1 MNARIYYLLF
11 ILMLCCQAHLF
22 GQQNSNALFDAVK
35 AGNVAKA
42 KALIAAGA
50 DVDVSNDNI
59 YLINLAIEGPPETH
73 LPMLRLLLDA
83 GADVNSYNPTS
94 YKMPVLMEAIIN
106 KKNTAELVKLLL
118 ERGARPNLTIQG
130 EVSAMHI
137 AAVYFDSQV
146 MNLLIEAGGRV
157 NMRDTNGYTPLM
169 KAAQQ
174 NHLNAVDYLVTHG
187 AKIDIETYSGSTALD
202 IAQLTN
208 EQLVVDYL
216 KVLSPKTNYEYI
228 KPLLDAQTGKPG
240 IELLR
245 RLISQSI
252 DARLEKDTWIGKYLF
267 LKDSTPLH
275 IAAGLGY
282 KDITQALVQ
291 AEAYIHAVDR
301 EGNFPTTI
309 CVANNRQALLP
320 YLVNT
325 GGYINVANSLDVT
338 PIGLAC
344 QQNNL
349 PMVKLLI
356 KLGCI
361 ATSEGLQ
368 LMIQSASANQLEMV
382 KLLVENGV
390 SVEQT
395 TPTGKTPLL
404 IAAEKGYIPLIHYL
418 IEKGADVEATDDGGK
433 SAFDYAKDEEVIAV
447 LKSYQ
452 PNTTSL

>member
-1 MNARIYYLLF
+1 MHARIYYLLF
-11 ILMLCCQAHLF
+11 ILMFCCQAHLF
-22 GQQNSNALFDAVK
+22 GQQNSNALCDAVK
-35 AGNVAKA
+35 AGNVAKV

-50 DVDVSNDNI
+50 DVNVRNSDNTCPI
-59 YLINLAIEGPPETH
+59 SLALEGPSETH

-83 GADVNSYNPTS
+83 GADVNFYSAASYRMS
-94 YKMPVLMEAIIN
+94 VLMEAIC
-106 KKNTAELVKLLL
+106 KKNAAELVKFLL
-118 ERGARPNLTIQG
+118 ERGARPNFTVQG
-130 EVSAMHI
+130 EITTMHI

-174 NHLNAVDYLVTHG
+174 NHLNAVDYLVMHG
-187 AKIDIETYSGSTALD
+187 AKIDIEAYNGSTALD

-228 KPLLDAQTGKPG
+228 KPLLDAQNGKPG

-245 RLISQSI
+245 HLIGQSI

-291 AEAYIHAVDR
+291 AEAYIHAIDR
-301 EGNFPTTI
+301 EGNYSTTI

-320 YLVNT
+320 YLVNA
-325 GGYINVANSLDVT
+325 GAYINVANSLDIT

-361 ATSEGLQ
+361 ATSEELQ
-368 LMIQSASANQLEMV
+368 LMIQSVSANQLEMV

-390 SVEQT
+390 NVEQT
-395 TPTGKTPLL
+395 NPTGKTSLL

-418 IEKGADVEATDDGGK
+418 IDKGADIEATDDGGK